1 MKKLMALAL
10 ALLLALSM
18 GSVALAQQPE
28 YTPGDQFDIEG
39 EIPGCGVADEN
50 GEYCELTREHL
61 LPGEKYALFYT
72 ADPGKDLKVT
82 AEWTKGG
89 ALVAGISYEKK
100 SRMGDYGDALIGTPD
115 AAPTT
120 GSTVDAPDAAAYA
133 LRAVTGDGFAVEE
146 GTTGLWVLTLK
157 ENYTI
162 SDLKDLKGTITIT
175 GKDST
180 GAKKTVEYDLNKLV
194 ANHKITVQ
202 GDEDLDSARELEA
215 ANNTLYV
222 CEDEADGYVK
232 FNLKALLGATLNM
245 VGKEKAFMYT
255 DESAIAVLT
264 EQFPKAD
271 IECFQFGGTPTF
283 KNAAKF
289 TLQADYADQYFVYS
303 YENGKLVPQDYS
315 WNSVEG
321 VYEWETNTP
330 ATYVISDVELVAAAE
345 TTKNPDT
352 GANDVVGVAAALAV
366 VSLLSVAAISRKK

>member
-28 YTPGDQFDIEG
+28 ISTDGNRPLDVPGG
-39 EIPGCGVADEN
+39 IPGCGFTDEN
-50 GEYCELTREHL
+50 DEDCELTREHL

-100 SRMGDYGDALIGTPD
+100 SRLEDYDEILLPEVSLAGSQSDATRALTRSGGSFALEGGTR
-115 AAPTT
+115 
-120 GSTVDAPDAAAYA
+120 GI
-133 LRAVTGDGFAVEE
+133 
-146 GTTGLWVLTLK
+146 WVLTLK
-157 ENYTI
+157 ENFTI
-162 SDLKDLKGTITIT
+162 SDLKDLEGTITVT
-175 GKDST
+175 GKDMA
-180 GAKKTVEYDLNKLV
+180 GEKKTEKFEFKHVV

-255 DESAIAVLT
+255 DESAIAALT